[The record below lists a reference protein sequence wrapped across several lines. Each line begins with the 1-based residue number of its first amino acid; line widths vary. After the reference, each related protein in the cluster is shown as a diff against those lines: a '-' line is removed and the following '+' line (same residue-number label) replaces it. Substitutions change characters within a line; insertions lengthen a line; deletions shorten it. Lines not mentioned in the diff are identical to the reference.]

1 MSNKRGEDASEQIIG
16 ELDDTLPR
24 GVDRRKFLHGSLGV
38 IGSAMFAGCM
48 GNDGGNGNGG
58 NGGNGNGNGGNG
70 NGGNGG
76 NGNGNG
82 SNEEGNDSGAG
93 NDSGNGGGGSFQDD
107 TEITF
112 TTPWNAEPTHGTAH
126 IAELEGYWE
135 DEGVPGIDGAAGN
148 GSDTE
153 SQNIGVGNKEMG
165 IASFATA
172 VSVWP
177 GDEDIDALNMS
188 LVGMAKARPLLSL
201 IWRTDE
207 FEDETDIAGKNI
219 MLASGFAAATW
230 SMYPELIDADDSE
243 VSTEEAGEET
253 GPPALANNDV
263 QAIWGS
269 IDLLPAYEAETDVE
283 LGVTPLTSFGAIPGF
298 PIWVN
303 NEWYENKEDNVEFV
317 SSILTGYYKAL
328 KWVLTNE
335 DDYLQL
341 MQDEVN
347 TNLQTWTDEELTG
360 QYQAFSAQ
368 AVNLEWGEEGIGHF
382 TQEGVQTGLDAAG
395 PALLDDPDIVP
406 DASEMV
412 IMEPHEAA
420 ETVEF
425 SDDEWDQLAETAG
438 RYWDIFEEAESG
450 N

>member
-1 MSNKRGEDASEQIIG
+1 MCMSDKVESGTMDGDRTVEIID
-16 ELDDTLPR
+16 ELDGVLPE
-24 GVDRRKFLHGSLGV
+24 GVDRRKFLYGSLGT
-38 IGSAMFAGCM
+38 IGTAMFAGCLGGDDDD
-48 GNDGGNGNGG
+48 GNGDGDDDDDGNGGNDSDDGDDGDGGNGGG
-58 NGGNGNGNGGNG
+58 
-70 NGGNGG
+70 
-76 NGNGNG
+76 
-82 SNEEGNDSGAG
+82 
-93 NDSGNGGGGSFQDD
+93 DD
-107 TEITF
+107 EEITF

-135 DEGVPGIDGAAGN
+135 DEGVPGVDGEVGN

-177 GDEDIDALNMS
+177 GDEDIDALDMS
-188 LVGMAKARPLLSL
+188 IVGMAKARPLLSL
-201 IWRTDE
+201 IYRTDE
-207 FEDETDIAGKNI
+207 MEDETDIEGKNI

-230 SMYPELIDADDSE
+230 SMYPELIGADGSE

-253 GPPALANNDV
+253 GPPALANNQV

-269 IDLLPAYEAETDVE
+269 IDLLPAYEEATDVE
-283 LGVTPLTSFGAIPGF
+283 LGVAPLTQFGAIPGF
-298 PIWVN
+298 PIWAN
-303 NEWYENKEDNVEFV
+303 NGWYENKENNVEFV
-317 SSILTGYYKAL
+317 SNVLTGYYKAL

-335 DDYLQL
+335 EEYLSL

-347 TNLQTWTDEELTG
+347 TNLQTWTDEELSG
-360 QYQAFSAQ
+360 QYQAFCAQ
-368 AVNLEWGEEGIGHF
+368 AVNLDWGEEGIGYF
-382 TQEGVQTGLDAAG
+382 TEEGVQTGLDAAG

-406 DASEMV
+406 SASDMV
-412 IMEPHEAA
+412 IMEPYENA

-425 SDDEWDQLAETAG
+425 SDDEWDQVAETAG

>member
-1 MSNKRGEDASEQIIG
+1 MSDNKGGADTEGIVE
-16 ELDDTLPR
+16 ELDSTLPE

-38 IGSAMFAGCM
+38 IGAGMFAGCM
-48 GNDGGNGNGG
+48 GDDGDGNGNGG
-58 NGGNGNGNGGNG
+58 EDGNGNGGDE
-70 NGGNGG
+70 GGNGSDSGDGDGGDDGEDGG
-76 NGNGNG
+76 NGDDG
-82 SNEEGNDSGAG
+82 
-93 NDSGNGGGGSFQDD
+93 DSGNGSFQDD

-177 GDEDIDALNMS
+177 GDEDIDSLDMS

-207 FEDETDIAGKNI
+207 LEDETDIAGKNVL
-219 MLASGFAAATW
+219 LASGFAAATW
-230 SMYPELIDADDSE
+230 SMYPELVDVDESE
-243 VSTEEAGEET
+243 VDTEEAGEET

-317 SSILTGYYKAL
+317 SSVLTGYYKAL

-347 TNLQTWTDEELTG
+347 TNLQTWTDEELSG
-360 QYQAFSAQ
+360 QYQAFCAQ
-368 AVNLEWGEEGIGHF
+368 AVNLEWGEEGIGYF
-382 TQEGVQTGLDAAG
+382 TEEGVQTGLDAAG
-395 PALLDDPDIVP
+395 PALLDDPDMVP

-412 IMEPHEAA
+412 ITEPHEQA

-425 SDDEWDQLAETAG
+425 SDEEWDQLSETAG
-438 RYWDIFEEAESG
+438 QYWDIFEEAESD